1 MYKNLNPASLGV
13 SGRQSELLELTLT
26 YGFRGLDLDA
36 AELLKRATLQGV
48 EEAGKFIRSAKVKI
62 GGWVLPVQLGAEDG
76 IFQAELDR
84 LGALTDTAKQ
94 LGFQQCTAEIQP
106 ASDKLPFHENFE
118 RHREQLAKVGDLLAA
133 SNLRLGVGLK
143 ATAEF
148 RRDRAYPFIH
158 KAEEL
163 LTLIRTTAHANVG
176 LALDTWN
183 WKVGGGEMHHL
194 AELTGKQIVTVT
206 MADVPADADL
216 EQISASQRFLPAEE
230 TIPAYSQFVASL
242 AERKYQGPV
251 TLLPAARHL
260 SGMSRD
266 GIIDKCAMLLEQ
278 MWTQAGLS
286 KPGRPALVAAEFAS

>member
-1 MYKNLNPASLGV
+1 
-13 SGRQSELLELTLT
+13 
-26 YGFRGLDLDA
+26 
-36 AELLKRATLQGV
+36 
-48 EEAGKFIRSAKVKI
+48 
-62 GGWVLPVQLGAEDG
+62 
-76 IFQAELDR
+76 
-84 LGALTDTAKQ
+84 
-94 LGFQQCTAEIQP
+94 
-106 ASDKLPFHENFE
+106 
-118 RHREQLAKVGDLLAA
+118 
-133 SNLRLGVGLK
+133 
-143 ATAEF
+143 
-148 RRDRAYPFIH
+148 
-158 KAEEL
+158 
-163 LTLIRTTAHANVG
+163 
-176 LALDTWN
+176 
-183 WKVGGGEMHHL
+183 MHHL